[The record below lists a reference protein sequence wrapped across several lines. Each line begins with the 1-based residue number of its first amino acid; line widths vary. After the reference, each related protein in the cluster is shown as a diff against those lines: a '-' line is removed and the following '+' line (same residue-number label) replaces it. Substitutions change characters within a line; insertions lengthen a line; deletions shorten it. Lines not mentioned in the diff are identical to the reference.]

1 MTILDSWLPAFTSDF
16 WNLNMAVGEKVI
28 RSVAIYVFLVVALR
42 VFGKRELAQLNPFDL
57 VVLLTLSNTV
67 QNALIGNETSLMGG
81 VLGAT
86 ALLGANYVMV
96 RVLYRHRKAARW
108 LAGKPVELMRGGQ
121 VDEMAMAA
129 ELLSRDDLTAAA
141 HRQGFRDLHEIAECT
156 IETSGLFTFQKKRAD
171 GNEAVLAALARIE
184 ALLTNRQA
192 IS

>member
-1 MTILDSWLPAFTSDF
+1 MTILDSLRPAFTPDF
-16 WNLNMAVGEKVI
+16 WNLNMAVGEKLV
-28 RSVAIYVFLVVALR
+28 RSVAIYGFLVVALR

-86 ALLGANYVMV
+86 FLLGANYVMV
-96 RVLYRHRKAARW
+96 RVLYRHRKASRW
-108 LAGKPVELMRGGQ
+108 LAGKPVGLMRGGQ
-121 VDEMAMAA
+121 IDEKAMAA

-141 HRQGFRDLHEIAECT
+141 HRQGFRDLEEIAECT
-156 IETSGLFTFQKKRAD
+156 METSGLFTFQKKRTD
-171 GNEAVLAALARIE
+171 GDEAVLAALARIE
-184 ALLTNRQA
+184 ALLKNRQG

>member
-1 MTILDSWLPAFTSDF
+1 MTIFDSLLPTFGADF
-16 WNLNMAVGEKVI
+16 WNLNMPVGEKLV
-28 RSVAIYVFLVVALR
+28 RSVAIYLFLVAALR

-67 QNALIGNETSLMGG
+67 QNALIGNETSLLGG

-108 LAGKPVELMRGGQ
+108 LAGKPVELMRGGR
-121 VDEMAMAA
+121 VDAKAMAA

-141 HRQGFRDLHEIAECT
+141 HRQGFRNLHEISECT
-156 IETSGLFTFQKKRAD
+156 IETSGLFTFQKKRTD
-171 GNEAVLAALARIE
+171 GDEAVLAALARIE
-184 ALLTNRQA
+184 TLLAQQR
-192 IS
+192 S

>member
-1 MTILDSWLPAFTSDF
+1 MTIFDSLLPTFGADF
-16 WNLNMAVGEKVI
+16 WNLNMAVGEKLV
-28 RSVAIYVFLVVALR
+28 RSVAIYLFLVVLLR

-67 QNALIGNETSLMGG
+67 QNALIGNETSLLGG

-108 LAGKPVELMRGGQ
+108 LAGKPVELMREGRI
-121 VDEMAMAA
+121 DEKAMAA

-141 HRQGFRDLHEIAECT
+141 HRQGFQDLHEISECT
-156 IETSGLFTFQKKRAD
+156 IETSGLFSFRKKRGD
-171 GNEAVLAALARIE
+171 SDEAVLAALVRIE
-184 ALLTNRQA
+184 ALLGKQR
-192 IS
+192 S

>member
-1 MTILDSWLPAFTSDF
+1 MTLFDSLLPTFGADF
-16 WNLNMAVGEKVI
+16 WNLNMAVGEKLI
-28 RSVAIYVFLVVALR
+28 RSVAIYIFLVAALR

-67 QNALIGNETSLMGG
+67 QNALIGNETSLLGG

-108 LAGKPVELMRGGQ
+108 LAGKPVQLMRAGR
-121 VDEMAMAA
+121 VDEKAMAA

-141 HRQGFRDLHEIAECT
+141 HRQGFRTLHEIAECT
-156 IETSGLFTFQKKRAD
+156 IETSGLFTFQKKRTD
-171 GNEAVLAALARIE
+171 GDEAVLAALARIE
-184 ALLTNRQA
+184 TLLAQQR
-192 IS
+192 S